1 MTCGAVLAEFDREE
15 ATATLQ
21 AARRLTNPIAGVVGS
36 VIRIPLPYGEPDI
49 ACAAAVG
56 SDAAWITRVRRG
68 GPTSQSSGGAG
79 MVWEQAAARAI
90 GEVLERY
97 AASRPDP
104 EELRVAR
111 WADVGGPNPAAYSLF
126 SEAQRAQ
133 GIPYARFDEHTNLEW
148 VPATDMCTGVPAWA
162 PAKMV
167 YLASG
172 ARPWLVDIGPS
183 TSTGAACARS
193 RLDATLAGLLEVVE
207 RDAFA
212 ITWWRRLQT
221 APVALPHT
229 GPMGRLFRERFA
241 CCGLEFV
248 IRLLPTDLEIP
259 VVLVIVLDRAA
270 DRAVAAV
277 GAAAHRDP
285 ARALLKALLEAA
297 QTRIWLLQMGGGAGF
312 DPGPGYAHVRRF
324 RDHVLLYGRRASLPA
339 LSFLLDTSRPAVY
352 LEDLPV
358 HHRSTEA
365 DLAFCVDRLQRSG
378 LRPLVVDLTTPE
390 LAASGFCVVKV
401 MVPGLVN
408 LAASH
413 AYPFLGSR
421 RLWEVPAR
429 LGLAVCETLNPYP
442 HPFP

>member
-36 VIRIPLPYGEPDI
+36 VFHIPLPYGEPDI

-56 SDAAWITRVRRG
+56 TDAAWINRARKG
-68 GPTSQSSGGAG
+68 GPLSQSSGGAG

-97 AASRPDP
+97 AASRTD
-104 EELRVAR
+104 LADLMVAR
-111 WADVGGPNPAAYSLF
+111 WIDVGGPDPAAYALF
-126 SEAQRAQ
+126 SEAQRAE
-133 GIPYARFDEHTNLEW
+133 GVPYARFDEHTVLEWARATDLCTTAPSW
-148 VPATDMCTGVPAWA
+148 VPA
-162 PAKMV
+162 KLV
-167 YLASG
+167 YLAG
-172 ARPWLVDIGPS
+172 GVRPWLADIGPA
-183 TSTGAACARS
+183 TSTGTACARG
-193 RLDATLAGLLEVVE
+193 RVGATLAGLLEAVE

-212 ITWWRRLQT
+212 VTWWRCLPT
-221 APVALPHT
+221 APVVLPRD
-229 GPMGRLFRERFA
+229 GPLGRLFLERFVGD
-241 CCGLEFV
+241 GLEFV

-277 GAAAHRDP
+277 GAAAHPDP
-285 ARALLKALLEAA
+285 ARALLKALLEAV

-312 DPGPGYAHVRRF
+312 DPGFGYARVRQF
-324 RDHVLLYGRRASLPA
+324 RDHVLLYGQRGSLPA
-339 LSFLLDTSRPAVY
+339 LSFLLDTPRPAVY

-421 RLWEVPAR
+421 RLWEVPRR
-429 LGLAVCETLNPYP
+429 LGLDVGETLNPYP